1 MHAEVWVVVVEVFQ
15 PLDGESVVEVVPQ
28 SFVLAAWAG
37 ARPNAAAIAVANA
50 TRTRFVALD
59 VMADC
64 PPNEAQKT
72 PVLAIIL
79 CKDGSDLSG
88 KVY

>member
-1 MHAEVWVVVVEVFQ
+1 LPPGFLTVVSVVRPVSEALLHAEVWVVVVEVFQ
-15 PLDGESVVEVVPQ
+15 PLEGESVVVVVPQ

-64 PPNEAQKT
+64 PPK
-72 PVLAIIL
+72 
-79 CKDGSDLSG
+79 
-88 KVY
+88 